1 MKKIVI
7 FGSGGH
13 ARVAFS
19 EIIRKKTYKFLGF
32 VDEAKKK
39 NELVLKYLGKN
50 YYNLGSI
57 SKVIKNKNN
66 FKGIIGVGLN
76 FSRKKVYEEILKI
89 DKNFKFE
96 KIISK
101 NAVIDSSVKI
111 GDGTLIVSGS
121 IINIGT
127 KIGKH
132 CYINTACVIEHDNI
146 FKDFSSSGPRVV
158 TGGNVIIGEH
168 SYIGIG
174 AIIKEK
180 IEIQEDTIIGANSYD
195 NKNCAKNLIF
205 YGSPAR
211 KIKKRLFNENYFK

>member
-13 ARVAFS
+13 SRVIFS
-19 EIIRKKTYKFLGF
+19 EIIKQKKYKFLGF
-32 VDEAKKK
+32 IDEKKK
-39 NELVLKYLGKN
+39 ENELIIKYLGKN

-57 SKVIKNKNN
+57 SKIIKNKNN

-76 FSRKKVYEEILKI
+76 FSRKKIYEEIIKV

-96 KIISK
+96 KIVSK
-101 NAVIDSSVKI
+101 NAIIDSSVKI
-111 GDGTLIVSGS
+111 GDGTLVVSGS

-132 CYINTACVIEHDNI
+132 CYINTASVIEHDNN
-146 FKDFSSSGPRVV
+146 FEDFSSTGPRVV
-158 TGGNVIIGEH
+158 TGGNVIIGKY
-168 SYIGIG
+168 SYIGMG
-174 AIIKEK
+174 TIIKEQ
-180 IEIQEDTIIGANSYD
+180 IEIKENTIIGAHSYV

-211 KIKKRLFNENYFK
+211 KVKKRLFNENYFK

>member
-7 FGSGGH
+7 FGSGDH
-13 ARVAFS
+13 SRVIFS
-19 EIIRKKTYKFLGF
+19 EIIKQKKYKFLGF
-32 VDEAKKK
+32 IDEKKK
-39 NELVLKYLGKN
+39 ENELIIKYLGKN

-57 SKVIKNKNN
+57 SKIIKNKNN

-76 FSRKKVYEEILKI
+76 FSRKKIYEEIIKV

-96 KIISK
+96 KIVSK
-101 NAVIDSSVKI
+101 NAIIDSSVKI
-111 GDGTLIVSGS
+111 GDGTLVVSGS

-132 CYINTACVIEHDNI
+132 CYINTASVIEHDNN
-146 FKDFSSSGPRVV
+146 FEDFSSTGPRVV
-158 TGGNVIIGEH
+158 TGGNVIIRKY
-168 SYIGIG
+168 SYIGMG
-174 AIIKEK
+174 TIIKEQ
-180 IEIQEDTIIGANSYD
+180 IEIKENTIIGAHSYV

-211 KIKKRLFNENYFK
+211 KVKKRLFNENYFK